1 MPPSD
6 ESGDARD
13 RRDAHRPAGAERQA
27 ERATPPCAVLIAAP
41 ASGSGKTTV
50 ALALIAAARR
60 RGLVVQPFKVGP
72 DFIDPG
78 HHTRLAGRPTRTLD
92 GWMLGADPC
101 RASFAAA
108 TADADVAIVEGMM
121 GLFDGCSPAGDAGST
136 AEIAKWLGLP
146 VVLVIDAG
154 AMARSAAAVVRGF
167 RDFDPDVAI
176 AGVVFNRIG
185 GAGHLALLRSA
196 LAAADLPPCL
206 GGLPLDPAL
215 TLPERHLGLFT
226 APEVTLAADM
236 LADAAERHLAVD
248 AILRGAAE
256 RTEKARGVDGTPRVA
271 RRSRAP
277 GGARIHFAG
286 RRPSAHG
293 ARSAPRARGR
303 TVIAVARDAAFSF
316 YYPENLDL
324 LAAAGATLVEFSPL
338 RDPCLP
344 PGTCGVYLGGGYP
357 EVHAAALAAN
367 TRLLAALRAFAA
379 GGGLVYAEC
388 GGLMLLG
395 DALEDEHATV
405 HPMAG
410 VLPLRTRML
419 PQRLAIGYREVRVA
433 CDFLPPVVAR
443 GHEFHRS
450 MLDDA
455 SVPASLARAYV
466 VTDPTTGAQTRE
478 GFVLRRTLA
487 SYVHLHFGSAPALA
501 AGLIAAAGA
510 AAAELGAADD
520 AGEAG

>member
-1 MPPSD
+1 M
-6 ESGDARD
+6 
-13 RRDAHRPAGAERQA
+13 
-27 ERATPPCAVLIAAP
+27 LIAAP

-50 ALALIAAARR
+50 ALALIATARR

-78 HHTRLAGRPTRTLD
+78 HHTRLAGRATRTLD
-92 GWMLGADPC
+92 GWMLGVDGC

-108 TADADVAIVEGMM
+108 MADADVAIVEGMM
-121 GLFDGCSPAGDAGST
+121 GLFDGCSPASDTGST
-136 AEIAKWLGLP
+136 AEIAKWLRLP

-176 AGVVFNRIG
+176 AGVIFNRVG
-185 GAGHLALLRSA
+185 GVGHLALLRSA
-196 LAAADLPPCL
+196 LAAAGLPPCL

-226 APEVTLAADM
+226 APEVTLAPDV
-236 LADAAERHLAVD
+236 LADAAERHLDVD
-248 AILRGAAE
+248 AILRLAAE
-256 RTEKARGVDGTPRVA
+256 STVSRRGQVADEPRGVEPTSA
-271 RRSRAP
+271 TRSRAS
-277 GGARIHFAG
+277 GGAH
-286 RRPSAHG
+286 P
-293 ARSAPRARGR
+293 
-303 TVIAVARDAAFSF
+303 TTTIAVARDAAFSF

-338 RDPCLP
+338 RDACLP
-344 PGTCGVYLGGGYP
+344 AGASGVYLGGGYP
-357 EVHAAALAAN
+357 EVYAAGLAAN
-367 TRLLAALRAFAA
+367 APLLATLRTFAA
-379 GGGLVYAEC
+379 AGGLVYAEC

-395 DALEDEHATV
+395 EALEDERGNVHA
-405 HPMAG
+405 MAG

-419 PQRLAIGYREVRVA
+419 PQRLAIGYREVTVA
-433 CDFLPPVVAR
+433 CDFLPAVVAR

-450 MLDDA
+450 TLDEA

-466 VTDPTTGAQTRE
+466 VSDPTTGAQARE
-478 GFVLRRTLA
+478 GFVVGRTLA

-501 AGLIAAAGA
+501 GGLVAAARAAAVELAAAGVH
-510 AAAELGAADD
+510 
-520 AGEAG
+520 AGGRA